1 MLPAGCFIAKFGG
14 EWYNDLRSQSVGHM
28 MMEKPRRTSYQASYL
43 ALLDSQ
49 MLRLR
54 QVESRLDDLLRQVV
68 IGLDE
73 ERLAIASERFD
84 DLVLTHPDLRVPDLE
99 DYPQQVGV
107 LLSHFDLECGPLPGF
122 QKAMDR
128 LCALVITPQV
138 VYALRSRLYK
148 IAASAAETDSDLL
161 ATVAVASLSLD
172 PATVLRN
179 AFVEMVVCASAI
191 ESSVYATLAEGEP
204 VSADVSTWLAAEPT
218 DALVA
223 AVGEGTAYYYASIPG
238 VLPLLDQGRV
248 LFDFE
253 RIAPDA
259 RTLASLSERQGG
271 QGLNALVDKAYKA
284 VLSGEIMRVQRVLR
298 RRYPAGAIADA
309 EMLARRALDALDRLP
324 PHVNPLLQ
332 AIFVQSWVRYFHA
345 S

>member
-1 MLPAGCFIAKFGG
+1 MT
-14 EWYNDLRSQSVGHM
+14 
-28 MMEKPRRTSYQASYL
+28 EKPRRTSHQAPYL

-54 QVESRLDDLLRQVV
+54 QVESRLDGLLRQVV
-68 IGLDE
+68 TGLDE
-73 ERLAIASERFD
+73 EGLALASERFD
-84 DLVLTHPDLRVPDLE
+84 DLVLAHPDLRVPDLE
-99 DYPQQVGV
+99 DYPQQVWV
-107 LLSHFDLECGPLPGF
+107 LLSHLDLECGPLSGF

-138 VYALRSRLYK
+138 VYALRSKLYK
-148 IAASAAETDSDLL
+148 IAARAAETGSDLL

-172 PATVLRN
+172 PETVLRN
-179 AFVEMVVCASAI
+179 TFVEMVVCASAI
-191 ESSVYATLAEGEP
+191 ESSVYTRLTEGEP

-218 DALVA
+218 DALIA

-238 VLPLLDQGRV
+238 VLPLLDQRRV

-253 RIAPDA
+253 RLAPHA
-259 RTLASLSERQGG
+259 RTLASFRERQGG
-271 QGLNALVDKAYKA
+271 QGLNALVDQEYKD
-284 VLSGEIMRVQRVLR
+284 VLSGEIIRVQRALR
-298 RRYPAGAIADA
+298 RRYPAGSIADA
-309 EMLARRALDALDRLP
+309 EMLTQRALDALDKLP

-332 AIFVQSWVRYFHA
+332 AIFVQSWVRYFHV